1 MGVNLKPLTSPEA
14 ISLDE
19 LKGKV
24 IAIDAYNAL
33 HQFLSIIRQRDGTL
47 LKDSSGE
54 VTSHLT
60 GLLYRTSN
68 LVEKGIKPIYVFDG
82 KPHPLKMDTLNGR
95 KAIKEKAME
104 EWERAKE
111 RGDMEEARKKAQQ
124 TSVLSKEMVEEAKK
138 LLEALG
144 IPYVQAPGEGEAQA
158 SFMCMK
164 GDADFV
170 SSQDFDCLLFGA
182 PMLVR
187 NVAITGKRKMP
198 GRQKWVN
205 VSPEKIVLQDVLS
218 EHGITREQLV
228 DIAILVGT
236 DFNKGVKGIGPKTAL
251 KLIKKYGRIEEVLRE
266 EDISGLDN
274 IDEVRNIF
282 LNPSVAEDYST
293 EWKAVNEEGVIN
305 FLCGEHQFG
314 EKRVR
319 HALEKF
325 KAFSKSMGQKNLFDF

>member
-1 MGVNLKPLTSPEA
+1 MGVNLKPLTSPET
-14 ISLDE
+14 ISLDG
-19 LKGKV
+19 LKGKA

-47 LKDSSGE
+47 LKDASGE
-54 VTSHLT
+54 VTSHLA

-138 LLEALG
+138 LLDGLG

-164 GDADFV
+164 GDADAV

-182 PMLVR
+182 PVLVR

-198 GRQKWVN
+198 GKQKWVN
-205 VSPEKIVLQDVLS
+205 ISPERIILEDVFS
-218 EHGITREQLV
+218 THGITREQLV

-251 KLIKKYGRIEEVLRE
+251 KLIKKYGSIEGAAEAEGIALENV
-266 EDISGLDN
+266 
-274 IDEVRNIF
+274 DEVRDIF
-282 LNPSVAEDYST
+282 LHPSVAEDYSI
-293 EWKAVNEEGVIN
+293 EWEDVDEEEVIN

-314 EKRVR
+314 EERVR
-319 HALEKF
+319 HAVEKF
-325 KAFSKSMGQKNLFDF
+325 KAFSKLLGQKNLFDF

>member
-1 MGVNLKPLTSPEA
+1 MGVNLKPLTSPET
-14 ISLDE
+14 ISLDG
-19 LKGKV
+19 LKGKA

-47 LKDSSGE
+47 LKDASGE
-54 VTSHLT
+54 VTSHLA

-104 EWERAKE
+104 EWEKARE

-138 LLEALG
+138 LLDGLG

-164 GDADFV
+164 GDADAV

-182 PMLVR
+182 PVLVR

-198 GRQKWVN
+198 GKQKWVN
-205 VSPEKIVLQDVLS
+205 ISPERIILEDVFS
-218 EHGITREQLV
+218 THGITREQLV

-251 KLIKKYGRIEEVLRE
+251 KLIKKYGSIEGVAEAEGIALENV
-266 EDISGLDN
+266 
-274 IDEVRNIF
+274 DEVRDIF
-282 LNPSVAEDYST
+282 LHPSVTEDYSI
-293 EWKAVNEEGVIN
+293 EWEAVDEEEVIN

-314 EKRVR
+314 KERVR
-319 HALEKF
+319 HAVEKF
-325 KAFSKSMGQKNLFDF
+325 RAFSKLLGQKNLFDF

>member
-1 MGVNLKPLTSPEA
+1 MGVNLKPLTSPET
-14 ISLDE
+14 ISLDG
-19 LKGKV
+19 LKGKA

-47 LKDSSGE
+47 LKDASGE
-54 VTSHLT
+54 VTSHLA

-138 LLEALG
+138 LLDGLG

-164 GDADFV
+164 GDADAV

-182 PMLVR
+182 PVLVR

-198 GRQKWVN
+198 GRQIWVN
-205 VSPEKIVLQDVLS
+205 VLPEKIVLQEMLS
-218 EHGITREQLV
+218 SHGITREQLV

-251 KLIKKYGRIEEVLRE
+251 KLIKKYGSIEGAAEAEGIALENV
-266 EDISGLDN
+266 
-274 IDEVRNIF
+274 DEVRDIF
-282 LNPSVAEDYST
+282 LHPSVTEDYSI
-293 EWKAVNEEGVIN
+293 EWEAVDEEEVIN

-314 EKRVR
+314 EERVR
-319 HALEKF
+319 HAVEKF
-325 KAFSKSMGQKNLFDF
+325 RAFSKLLGQKNLFDF